1 MSSSRKVWIPGGA
14 PPEAEM
20 ALSVEPPRRPMTPA
34 LYRSLL
40 VLKLDSLIQA
50 DPRAARSALEMSQEQ
65 APELWAIAEQC
76 PVSQWASA
84 IVSSDRMVTLL
95 GQMVGPGRL
104 RQPEPPQ
111 SLREVLELLA

>member
-1 MSSSRKVWIPGGA
+1 MSSSRRVWIPGGV

-20 ALSVEPPRRPMTPA
+20 ALSVEHPGRMMTPA

-40 VLKLDSLIQA
+40 ARKLDSLIQA

-65 APELWAIAEQC
+65 APELSAIAEQF
-76 PVSQWASA
+76 PASQWADA
-84 IVSSDRMVTLL
+84 IVSSDWMAALL
-95 GQMVGPGRL
+95 GQVAWPGRL
-104 RQPEPPQ
+104 VQPEPPQ